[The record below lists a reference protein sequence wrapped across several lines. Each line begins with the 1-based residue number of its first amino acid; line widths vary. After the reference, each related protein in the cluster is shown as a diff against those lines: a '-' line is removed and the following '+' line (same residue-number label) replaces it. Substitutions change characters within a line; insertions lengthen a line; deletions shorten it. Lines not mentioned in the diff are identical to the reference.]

1 MPHIEHPNSREE
13 DDRLFE
19 QQNGSEFMIVGF
31 IIFGMG
37 AMLSIF
43 NFSDLRQGTH
53 LMLAYTGILIVI
65 GLVLIA
71 YGEYRRSTNA

>member
-1 MPHIEHPNSREE
+1 
-13 DDRLFE
+13 
-19 QQNGSEFMIVGF
+19 MIVGF

-37 AMLSIF
+37 ALLSIF

-53 LMLAYTGILIVI
+53 LMLAYTGALIVI

>member
-1 MPHIEHPNSREE
+1 MPHIEQPNSREE
-13 DDRLFE
+13 EDRLFE

-31 IIFGMG
+31 IIFGVG

-53 LMLAYTGILIVI
+53 LMLAYTGILIVL

>member
-1 MPHIEHPNSREE
+1 MPHIERSNSREE
-13 DDRLFE
+13 DHRLFE

-37 AMLSIF
+37 ALLSIF

-53 LMLAYTGILIVI
+53 LMLAYTSSLIVI
-65 GLVLIA
+65 GLALIA

>member
-1 MPHIEHPNSREE
+1 MPHIEQSNSREE
-13 DDRLFE
+13 DHRLFE

-37 AMLSIF
+37 ALLSIF

-53 LMLAYTGILIVI
+53 LMLAYTSSLIVI
-65 GLVLIA
+65 GLALIA

>member
-31 IIFGMG
+31 IIFGVG
-37 AMLSIF
+37 CMLSIF

-53 LMLAYTGILIVI
+53 LMLAYTSTLIVI
-65 GLVLIA
+65 GLALVA

>member
-1 MPHIEHPNSREE
+1 MPHIEQSNSREE
-13 DDRLFE
+13 DHRLFE

-37 AMLSIF
+37 ALLSIF

-53 LMLAYTGILIVI
+53 LMLAYTGALIVI
-65 GLVLIA
+65 GLALIA

>member
-1 MPHIEHPNSREE
+1 MPHIEYPNSKEE
-13 DDRLFE
+13 EYRLFE
-19 QQNGSEFMIVGF
+19 QQDGSEFMIVGF
-31 IIFGMG
+31 VIFGMG

-71 YGEYRRSTNA
+71 YGEYRRSTNI

>member
-1 MPHIEHPNSREE
+1 MPHIEYPNSKEE
-13 DDRLFE
+13 DSRLFE
-19 QQNGSEFMIVGF
+19 QQDGSEFMIVGF

-53 LMLAYTGILIVI
+53 LMLAYTSILIVI
-65 GLVLIA
+65 GFLLIA

>member
-1 MPHIEHPNSREE
+1 MPHIEQSNSREE
-13 DDRLFE
+13 DHRLFE

-37 AMLSIF
+37 ALLSIF
-43 NFSDLRQGTH
+43 NFSDIRQGTH
-53 LMLAYTGILIVI
+53 LMLAYTSALIVI
-65 GLVLIA
+65 GLALIA

>member
-1 MPHIEHPNSREE
+1 MPHIEYPNSKEE
-13 DDRLFE
+13 DSRLFE
-19 QQNGSEFMIVGF
+19 QQSGSEFMIVGF

-53 LMLAYTGILIVI
+53 LMLTYTGILIVI

>member
-1 MPHIEHPNSREE
+1 MPHIEHANSREE

-19 QQNGSEFMIVGF
+19 QQDGSEFMIVGF

>member
-1 MPHIEHPNSREE
+1 MPHIEQAHSREE

-37 AMLSIF
+37 AILSIF

-53 LMLAYTGILIVI
+53 LMLVYTSTLIVT
-65 GLVLIA
+65 GLALIA

>member
-1 MPHIEHPNSREE
+1 MPHIEYANSREE